1 METQITPISW
11 ISALQALSS
20 PGSALKQK
28 VLDTVTFDTLETYRP
43 KDWVYSNFSSCIEL
57 KYIRT
62 LTLDDVI
69 RGFLENIHKAKKLN
83 PRQSSRPYLVTII
96 ISETRRV
103 LIDTL
108 TLWNIQTNFPKGV
121 QAIQLFDIP
130 NVVFHNLIFIY
141 EKSPGEID
149 KVLCRPPVS
158 SRVNEVDCE
167 NEEISVLIRRDSE
180 EIVKVIEKSLK
191 CCLLGVRV
199 MFKFDVR
206 SM

>member
-1 METQITPISW
+1 METQIIPISW
-11 ISALQALSS
+11 ISALQALHNPS
-20 PGSALKQK
+20 SALKQK
-28 VLDTVTFDTLETYRP
+28 VLDTVIFDTLEAYRP
-43 KDWVYSNFSSCIEL
+43 KDWVYSSFSSFIEL
-57 KYIRT
+57 KNIRT

-96 ISETRRV
+96 LSETRRV

-108 TLWNIQTNFPKGV
+108 TLWNIQANFPKGV

-130 NVVFHNLIFIY
+130 HVVFHNMIFIY

-149 KVLCRPPVS
+149 KVLCRPSVS
-158 SRVNEVDCE
+158 SRVNEVDSE
-167 NEEISVLIRRDSE
+167 DEEICILIKRDSQ
-180 EIVKVIEKSLK
+180 EIVKMIERSLK
-191 CCLLGVRV
+191 CCVFGVRL

-206 SM
+206 NM